1 MLSASRPCRHRE
13 ASSVHRGG
21 AAHEG
26 GEHPPAEKTPEGDGT
41 QGGAVQAT
49 VRKWIQSGDGWWEVN
64 VNVCV
69 WGRER
74 CMIVEYK
81 TLGNHTLCFWLWLS
95 PCYQGCRW
103 CRHWPKPSIDL
114 FRNKHSWVDE
124 ESLHLVEWQ
133 QRGRDLGPSELIKAT
148 FTPELVNWLKLDEGL
163 SLSIESVSVSLF
175 TPLCRCILYLNLYS
189 LDIIIYTKKLF
200 IKVKLKHYI
209 IYISIYII

>member
-1 MLSASRPCRHRE
+1 MLSASRPYRHRE

-64 VNVCV
+64 DG
-69 WGRER
+69 GRER

-114 FRNKHSWVDE
+114 FCNKHSWVDE
-124 ESLHLVEWQ
+124 ESLHVVEWQ

-148 FTPELVNWLKLDEGL
+148 FRPELVNWLKLDEAL

-175 TPLCRCILYLNLYS
+175 TPLCHCILYLNLYS
-189 LDIIIYTKKLF
+189 L
-200 IKVKLKHYI
+200 
-209 IYISIYII
+209 